1 VRNLTILEGGPSPA
15 LETPVVLSFPAMSQI
30 FRSRSEG
37 GTGRRLERD
46 LEALEQQAATA
57 SPGYETQYLTRAG
70 NLCVEAGQPA
80 RALGYF
86 GRAIDAF
93 LESGRFG
100 AAEVACRKVL
110 AIAPGTVRARRTLAC
125 IAIGRGYG
133 AETLAEVGA
142 YVEAARRA
150 GREAL
155 AVNQLVLMA
164 EAAVEPELRERLAE
178 HLLDLGEAVQADRI
192 LGAVHAERNGLREPR
207 PSDEGT
213 RWRKVLRAA
222 LIGPEELESLGAPE
236 GEEPGDDLL
245 PALT

>member
-1 VRNLTILEGGPSPA
+1 
-15 LETPVVLSFPAMSQI
+15 MSQI

-57 SPGYETQYLTRAG
+57 SPGYETQYLTRAA
-70 NLCVEAGQPA
+70 NLCVEAGQPE

-93 LESGRFG
+93 LDSGRFG
-100 AAEVACRKVL
+100 AAEVTCRKVL
-110 AIAPGTVRARRTLAC
+110 AIAPDTVRARSTLAC

-133 AETLAEVGA
+133 AETLAEIGA
-142 YVEAARRA
+142 YVEAAQRA

-155 AVNQLVLMA
+155 AVKQLVMMA

-178 HLLDLGEAVQADRI
+178 HLLDLGEAAEADRI

-207 PSDEGT
+207 PSDGGT
-213 RWRKVLRAA
+213 LWRKVLRAA
-222 LIGPEELESLGAPE
+222 LIGPEELKSQGSTE
-236 GEEPGDDLL
+236 GEEQGDDFL
-245 PALT
+245 PSLI